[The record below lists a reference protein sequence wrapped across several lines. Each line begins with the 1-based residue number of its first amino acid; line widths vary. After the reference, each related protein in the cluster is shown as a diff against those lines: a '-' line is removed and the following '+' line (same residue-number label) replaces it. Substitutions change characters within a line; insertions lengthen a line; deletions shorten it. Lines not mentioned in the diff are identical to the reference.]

1 MNKIKFTGK
10 TIKAIVIYCI
20 LLVAVMITFDKR
32 LQVTY
37 YSIENDKIQK
47 DIRILLLTDFHSNS
61 YGKNAGKIVS
71 KIEKISP
78 DIILLGGDIY
88 DDVLPNDNANILVES
103 LANKYLCFYV
113 TGNHEYWSDEVD
125 GIKERLRSL
134 GVTVLEGDCET
145 VNINGQDINICGVD
159 DPVYDYDRTYAQLQS
174 AGTASNNG
182 KFTVLLSH
190 RPELVAEYTKYNFD
204 VVLSGHAHGGQ
215 IRIPFLLNGLYAP
228 NQGWFPEY
236 AGGKYE
242 IDDCTLIVSRGLDRE
257 TIKIPRVFNR
267 PEMVVVDIKQ

>member
-113 TGNHEYWSDEVD
+113 TGNHEYWSNEVD
-125 GIKERLRSL
+125 GIKERLRNL

-159 DPVYDYDRTYAQLQS
+159 DPVYDYDITYAQLQS